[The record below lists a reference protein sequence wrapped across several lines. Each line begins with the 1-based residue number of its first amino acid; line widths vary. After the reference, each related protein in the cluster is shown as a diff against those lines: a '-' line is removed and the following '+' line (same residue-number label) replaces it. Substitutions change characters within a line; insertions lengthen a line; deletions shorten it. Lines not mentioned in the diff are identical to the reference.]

1 MKCATFVQGK
11 KGYNKLYVS
20 DYMCKNKYRK
30 TKLETY
36 ETDYLKGCDWDEK
49 TMRMAMS

>member
-1 MKCATFVQGK
+1 MCYLCARKK

-20 DYMCKNKYRK
+20 DYTCKNKYRK

-36 ETDYLKGCDWDEK
+36 ETDYLKGGGGIGMK
-49 TMRMAMS
+49 RLRMAMS